1 MGPFDSWVTAG
12 MGILVPGVLAAP
24 QWAQHSG
31 FCVILET
38 FSCSDALFSFLN
50 GSLASSRP
58 AAERE
63 AGRGRSGFGSNAR
76 CVSCSRLDA
85 HGKVEIFQNRL
96 RCTPLCA

>member
-63 AGRGRSGFGSNAR
+63 AGRQTFSSGSAR
-76 CVSCSRLDA
+76 VSDGGPSTQVVLTTR
-85 HGKVEIFQNRL
+85 R
-96 RCTPLCA
+96 

>member
-63 AGRGRSGFGSNAR
+63 EGRQTFSSGSA
-76 CVSCSRLDA
+76 CVSDGGPSTQVVLTTIR
-85 HGKVEIFQNRL
+85 
-96 RCTPLCA
+96 